1 VQGCLHPLH
10 FLQNEVNG
18 SDCIA
23 HGRTFIT
30 IWIPLTW
37 SVRNLVLYRARLHSL
52 QLAKEHRRRMHTGE
66 GCLRSW
72 CRPGTMTGTNS
83 VTRTCTCSRLSFEA
97 VTSGNTSLS
106 RAGQELGQKL
116 HIITNAD
123 FGVAKTET
131 SSQHQKGE
139 GISIQQSCSDQCSLL
154 SHACNY
160 NTLKSPTLASLW
172 FAADEFSPT
181 TECADRSLQRPL
193 QDGVLAYLRDQVLHT
208 A

>member
-1 VQGCLHPLH
+1 MQGRLHPLH

-18 SDCIA
+18 SDCIT

-72 CRPGTMTGTNS
+72 CRPGTMTGTDS
-83 VTRTCTCSRLSFEA
+83 VTRTCTCSRLSSEA

-116 HIITNAD
+116 HIITDAD

-139 GISIQQSCSDQCSLL
+139 GISIQQSCSDQCSFLI
-154 SHACNY
+154 HVHY
-160 NTLKSPTLASLW
+160 NTLKSPTLASPWL
-172 FAADEFSPT
+172 AADEFSLT
-181 TECADRSLQRPL
+181 TECAHRSLRRPL
-193 QDGVLAYLRDQVLHT
+193 QPGVLACLRDQVLHT